1 MAKSTPV
8 HLPYWMILLLIFGLC
23 GLAVHLATENMS
35 ISYQSSTN
43 ILAESAEHA
52 DDLSSPV
59 TGQMDELNNLYGIP
73 MPAAY
78 LRRASISLAP
88 KLPPPNS

>member
-1 MAKSTPV
+1 MQ
-8 HLPYWMILLLIFGLC
+8 LPLWMVLLLAVCLC

-35 ISYQSSTN
+35 ISYRSSTN
-43 ILAESAEHA
+43 TLAESAEHG

-59 TGQMDELNNLYGIP
+59 TGQMDESNDLYVIP

-88 KLPPPNS
+88 KLPPPNF